1 MATYYLTEI
10 IKGYLDH
17 IKVVGG
23 VFLDLR
29 KPSYTVNYKILLH
42 KFWKP
47 VLFQIKFKI
56 QIFCI

>member
-10 IKGYLDH
+10 LKGYLDRT
-17 IKVVGG
+17 KVVG

-42 KFWKP
+42 KF
-47 VLFQIKFKI
+47 
-56 QIFCI
+56 